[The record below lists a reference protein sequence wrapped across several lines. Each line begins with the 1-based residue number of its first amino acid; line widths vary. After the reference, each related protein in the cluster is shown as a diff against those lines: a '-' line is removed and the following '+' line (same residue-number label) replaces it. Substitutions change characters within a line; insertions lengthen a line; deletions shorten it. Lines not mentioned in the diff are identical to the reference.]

1 MTSKKSKKSQF
12 RQLMNGQV
20 PVDKLSEPEEH
31 FSMAAE
37 PKEDNK

>member
-20 PVDKLSEPEEH
+20 RVDKLSEHEEH
-31 FSMAAE
+31 VSMAAE
-37 PKEDNK
+37 PKKDYK